1 MIGVLLQNTSSRRGR
16 PTPVTASTLPSTN
29 FAALAASDPVCTS
42 LYYRRLL
49 LILERLD
56 PRRVLLR
63 SRSTKKA
70 EQPTIMAG
78 GNVEEKMATSTPSR
92 RRSSLCTM
100 EASFSS
106 PTLPS
111 AKRPGTS
118 STASLSS
125 TTLKVETQIASLPG
139 ANRIPSVTRCLESR
153 SQSREETPTW
163 SFAPTSAGAP
173 SVMRSIVP
181 PRRPPRAGANNNNNN

>member
-1 MIGVLLQNTSSRRGR
+1 MVVIT
-16 PTPVTASTLPSTN
+16 TPVLTDVFSIV
-29 FAALAASDPVCTS
+29 LAAQYGKFDNDSFSVLYQAIS
-42 LYYRRLL
+42 LRKR
-49 LILERLD
+49 I
-56 PRRVLLR
+56 
-63 SRSTKKA
+63 
-70 EQPTIMAG
+70 G
-78 GNVEEKMATSTPSR
+78 GLVG
-92 RRSSLCTM
+92 SSLPESCCQFFAKRIRISCGISPIYITNYWNTM

-106 PTLPS
+106 PTVPS

-125 TTLKVETQIASLPG
+125 TTLKVEIQIASLPG